1 MAHTWKTLLQPQSL
15 WKLIQEAFT
24 AWSDDKIPRH
34 GAALAYYTVLSLV
47 PLLIVMISLIG
58 LIFGREAA
66 QKHILDQT
74 TNLMGPQSGDAVKQM
89 IEHATQPTTGTIA
102 MLIGVAT
109 LLLGASGVFAQ
120 LQDSLNTIWRVEP
133 KEGRGLWGLIR
144 DRFISISAVLGTG
157 FLLLVSLVL
166 SAALAAFG
174 KWYSGWLPAPEVVLQ
189 LLEIVISLLVIAGLF
204 ALMFKVLP
212 DARIAWNDVWVGAL
226 LTAFLF
232 TIGKFA
238 IGLYLGKSDVGSAYG
253 SAGSLVIMLVWVY
266 YSAQIVLFG
275 AEFTQVYAN
284 ELGSRIVP
292 TENAVPADEPRA
304 GRMRPAPTQPR
315 LQAASGRQAQA
326 ASAQRQP
333 AERLPW
339 WGTVLLLWVAV
350 TRFPRR
356 SE

>member
-1 MAHTWKTLLQPQSL
+1 MAHTWKTLLQPRSL
-15 WKLIQEAFT
+15 WKLFREAFN
-24 AWSDDKIPRH
+24 AWNSDKIPRH

-47 PLLIVMISLIG
+47 PLLIVLISLIG

-66 QKHILDQT
+66 QQHILEQT
-74 TNLMGPQSGDAVKQM
+74 TNLMGPQSGDAIKQM

-102 MLIGVAT
+102 MLVGVAT

-174 KWYSGWLPAPEVVLQ
+174 KWYSGWLPAPEFVLQ
-189 LLEIVISLLVIAGLF
+189 VLELVISLFVIAGLF
-204 ALMFKVLP
+204 ALMFKMLP
-212 DARIAWNDVWVGAL
+212 DARIAWSDVWVGAL
-226 LTAFLF
+226 LTALLF

-253 SAGSLVIMLVWVY
+253 SAGSLVIMLVWIY

-275 AEFTQVYAN
+275 AEFTRVYAN
-284 ELGSRIVP
+284 EMGSRIVP
-292 TENAVPADEPRA
+292 AENAVMADEAKAAKVQPTPAHPRPQ
-304 GRMRPAPTQPR
+304 PAV
-315 LQAASGRQAQA
+315 ARQAG
-326 ASAQRQP
+326 ASQP
-333 AERLPW
+333 EATEGLPW
-339 WGTVLLLWVAV
+339 WGTVLLVWVAM
-350 TRFPRR
+350 TRLPRR

>member
-1 MAHTWKTLLQPQSL
+1 MTRRWKTLFQPQSF
-15 WKLIQEAFT
+15 WKLLQKSFN
-24 AWSDDKIPRH
+24 AWSSDKIPRH

-47 PLLIVMISLIG
+47 PLLIVLISLIG
-58 LIFGREAA
+58 LLFGREAA

-74 TNLMGPQSGDAVKQM
+74 TSLMGPQSGDAIKQM
-89 IEHATQPTTGTIA
+89 LEHATQPTTGTIA
-102 MLIGVAT
+102 MLAGVAT

-120 LQDSLNTIWRVEP
+120 LQDSLNTVWRVEP

-157 FLLLVSLVL
+157 FLLLVSLLL

-174 KWYSGWLPAPEVVLQ
+174 TWYSGWLPAPEFVLQ
-189 LLEIVISLLVIAGLF
+189 LLDLVISVLVIAGLF
-204 ALMFKVLP
+204 ALMFKLLP

-226 LTAFLF
+226 LTALLF

-238 IGLYLGKSDVGSAYG
+238 IGLYLGKTDVGSAYG
-253 SAGSLVIMLVWVY
+253 SAGSLVIMLVWIY

-284 ELGSRIVP
+284 EMGSRIVP
-292 TENAVPADEPRA
+292 TEKAIPADQA
-304 GRMRPAPTQPR
+304 KSDSATQPAVGP
-315 LQAASGRQAQA
+315 QAPATS
-326 ASAQRQP
+326 SSPQP
-333 AERLPW
+333 EDHLPW
-339 WGTVLLLWVAV
+339 WGTVLLVWVAL
-350 TRFPRR
+350 TRLPRR